1 MASCRLLRGLSG
13 QARLDYTQYLRHN
26 RELLQRIMDILKDDL
41 EVSLK
46 EMRSV
51 DSYDKPAWS
60 EFQAD
65 KLGEQ
70 RAYAKMIALLTLDR
84 EDNDE

>member
-1 MASCRLLRGLSG
+1 MASCRLLRKLNGDERKS
-13 QARLDYTQYLRHN
+13 YSQYLQHN
-26 RELLQRIMDILKDDL
+26 KELLDRIIEIIKEDLDI
-41 EVSLK
+41 SLK

-51 DSYDKPAWS
+51 ASYDKPAWS

-84 EDNDE
+84 EEKNV